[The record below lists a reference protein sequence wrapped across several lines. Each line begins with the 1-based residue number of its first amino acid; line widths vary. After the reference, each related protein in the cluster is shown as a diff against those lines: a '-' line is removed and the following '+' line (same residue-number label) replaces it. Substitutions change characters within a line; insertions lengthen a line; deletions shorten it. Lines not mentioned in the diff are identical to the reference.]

1 LLLLSVVI
9 ATFNRCGILETTLN
23 NLAQQSI
30 SHEDFE
36 VLVID
41 DGSTDGTSEVV
52 KSLIPS
58 LPYSLRYYRHENQG
72 PGYTQNRG
80 IREAHSNIVLLM
92 ADDIW
97 ATSKLLEEHLKIHKE
112 HPEQT
117 HAVLGKVLQSKK
129 LPESVLLK
137 YWDPFGFDRFRGKHI
152 VESIYFY
159 ACNISVKKSFM
170 IENGMFKETKG
181 ASHEDVELGYRL
193 GQKGLKIIYN
203 EYALAYHYHFETL
216 SNACKRAYE
225 RGLNFNLLSENI
237 EKSYIFPVYNIFSF
251 EAGFKVAL
259 KMLPREIL
267 RQCLFNKY
275 FVNFFWLPALRRA
288 ETNRLASIFARNI
301 TYRGTIFHH
310 VREGYKDARKKENR
324 SKTDS
329 V

>member
-1 LLLLSVVI
+1 MQALPLLSVVI
-9 ATFNRCGILETTLN
+9 ATYNRCDILGTTLN

-36 VLVID
+36 VLVVD
-41 DGSTDGTSEVV
+41 DGSTDGTSKMV
-52 KSLIPS
+52 KSQASS
-58 LPYSLRYYRHENQG
+58 LPYSLRYYWHENKG
-72 PGYTQNRG
+72 PGYTQNKG
-80 IREAHSNIVLLM
+80 IREAYSNIILLI

-97 ATSKLLEEHLKIHKE
+97 ATPELLEEHLKVHKE
-112 HPEQT
+112 HPEQNY
-117 HAVLGKVLQSKK
+117 AVLGKVLQSEK

-137 YWDPFGFDRFRGKHI
+137 NWDPFGFDRFKGKHI

-159 ACNISVKKSFM
+159 ACNISVKKKFL
-170 IENGMFKETKG
+170 IENGMFKEKKG

-203 EYALAYHYHFETL
+203 EYAMAYHYHTETL

-225 RGLNFNLLSENI
+225 RGLNFDLLSDNI
-237 EKSYIFPVYNIFSF
+237 EKSYIFPVYNIFSL
-251 EAGFKVAL
+251 EAGFRNAL

-275 FVNFFWLPALRRA
+275 FVNFFWIPILQYA

-310 VREGYKDARKKENR
+310 VREGYKDARKKRKRLKN
-324 SKTDS
+324 
-329 V
+329 